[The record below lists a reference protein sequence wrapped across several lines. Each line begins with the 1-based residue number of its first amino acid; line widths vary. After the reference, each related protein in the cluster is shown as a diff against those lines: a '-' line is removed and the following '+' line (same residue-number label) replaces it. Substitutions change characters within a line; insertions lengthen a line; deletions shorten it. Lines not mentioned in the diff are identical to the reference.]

1 MSNTAAR
8 IPEEP
13 HDVTRPHVEHKVNYI
28 AIFATLL
35 GLTVITVA
43 IAFVNIQSELAK
55 VLIALF
61 IASIKAWF
69 VLTYFMH
76 LKFEGKLIYVI
87 TIVPCFLCV
96 LVVVALI
103 PDVMMTLP
111 TMKSSSLKVFND
123 VVGTFHHSIGVPAQE

>member
-1 MSNTAAR
+1 MSTAAPR

-13 HDVTRPHVEHKVNYI
+13 HDVTRPHATHVVNYLG
-28 AIFATLL
+28 IFATLV
-35 GLTVITVA
+35 GLTIVTVA
-43 IAFVNIQSELAK
+43 IAFVNIQSETAK

-87 TIVPCFLCV
+87 TIVPCILCI

-103 PDVMMTLP
+103 PDVVMTLP
-111 TMKSSSLKVFND
+111 EMKSSSLQVFND
-123 VVGTFHHSIGVPAQE
+123 VVGSFHHLIGVK

>member
-1 MSNTAAR
+1 MSTAAR

-28 AIFATLL
+28 GIFVTLL
-35 GLTVITVA
+35 GLTVVTVA

-55 VLIALF
+55 VLIALL

-87 TIVPCFLCV
+87 TIIPCLLCV
-96 LVVVALI
+96 LVVVSLI
-103 PDVMMTLP
+103 PDVVMTLP
-111 TMKSSSLKVFND
+111 TMKTSSLKVFND
-123 VVGTFHHSIGVPAQE
+123 VVGTFHKSINVAPQE

>member
-1 MSNTAAR
+1 MNSAEAR

-13 HDVTRPHVEHKVNYI
+13 HDVSRPHATHVVNYL
-28 AIFATLL
+28 AIFFTLVA
-35 GLTVITVA
+35 LTVLTVV
-43 IAFVNIQSELAK
+43 IAFVDIQSEMAK

-87 TIVPCFLCV
+87 TIVPCLLCI

-103 PDVMMTLP
+103 PDIVMTLP
-111 TMKSSSLKVFND
+111 HMHTTSLHVFND
-123 VVGTFHHSIGVPAQE
+123 VVGAFHKSIGVPAE

>member
-1 MSNTAAR
+1 MDTAATR

-13 HDVTRPHVEHKVNYI
+13 HDVSRPHAHHVVNYLG
-28 AIFATLL
+28 IFATLV
-35 GLTVITVA
+35 GLTVVTVA
-43 IAFVNIQSELAK
+43 IAFVNIQSETAK

-87 TIVPCFLCV
+87 TIVPCLLCI
-96 LVVVALI
+96 LICVALI
-103 PDVMMTLP
+103 PDVVMTLP
-111 TMKSSSLKVFND
+111 EMKSSSLKVFND
-123 VVGTFHHSIGVPAQE
+123 VIGSFHHLIGVK